1 MCIRD
6 RLQATERTPV
16 RQWTLIHGVVGV
28 AAALLAIVVQFF
40 SPGAA
45 LTVLG
50 LGCLAYGGVGL
61 YMLLDKKLT
70 ALRRLSFISTIF
82 YLVLGALIILHA
94 LGVSTLAAILQLIS
108 LLLIAAGVILF
119 FWSFILRNERGR

>member
-1 MCIRD
+1 
-6 RLQATERTPV
+6 
-16 RQWTLIHGVVGV
+16 
-28 AAALLAIVVQFF
+28 
-40 SPGAA
+40 
-45 LTVLG
+45 
-50 LGCLAYGGVGL
+50 
-61 YMLLDKKLT
+61 MLLDKKLT